1 MLVPTLAVEF
11 SDDDGARERET
22 TCKKENGTRALGS

>member
-22 TCKKENGTRALGS
+22 CKEENGTRALGS